1 VRANPLSTTLAA
13 HGHRR
18 KFCLHAMPCDL
29 ITWTF
34 SRKRVT
40 NREAKGQSIL
50 GMWSNAVKV
59 GFIGLGKM
67 GVGMAANLVR
77 AGHETVVYNR
87 TAEKAHRL
95 QQLGASV
102 ARHVNDACAAEVV
115 ITMVADDRALTDIVF
130 SDNGLSA
137 ALKPGCIH
145 LSMSTIS
152 VALAEKI
159 AHAHARDQQHF
170 VSAPVFGRPEAA
182 AAGQLFI
189 IAAGATEAVKRVEP
203 LLRVMGQSTL
213 VVSEHPR
220 DANLVK
226 VSGNFM
232 IASMT
237 QAFGEAIALVRKA
250 GMPAQMFVDAMAST
264 IFNVPIY
271 KRYGELIA
279 NEVFSPPG
287 FAAAL
292 GHKDL
297 GLVLEAAKAL
307 GVPMPLGD
315 LLRQRLERLLVEGGA
330 SLDWTALAALSAADA
345 GLPKNHQTA
354 R

>member
-1 VRANPLSTTLAA
+1 
-13 HGHRR
+13 
-18 KFCLHAMPCDL
+18 
-29 ITWTF
+29 
-34 SRKRVT
+34 
-40 NREAKGQSIL
+40 
-50 GMWSNAVKV
+50 VKV

-67 GVGMAANLVR
+67 GVGMAANLIR
-77 AGHETVVYNR
+77 AGHEAIVYNR
-87 TAEKAHRL
+87 TAEKALPL

-102 ARHVNDACAAEVV
+102 ATHVNEACAADVV
-115 ITMVADDRALTDIVF
+115 VTMVADDRALSDIVF
-130 SDNGLSA
+130 SDDGLSA
-137 ALKPGCIH
+137 ALRPGCIH

-159 AHAHARDQQHF
+159 SQAHARNEQLF
-170 VSAPVFGRPEAA
+170 VSAPVFGRPDAA

-189 IAAGATEAVKRVEP
+189 IAAGATDALKRVQS
-203 LLRVMGQSTL
+203 LLSVMGQSTL

-226 VSGNFM
+226 ISGNFM

-250 GMPAQMFVDAMAST
+250 GMPAQTFVDAMAST

-271 KRYGELIA
+271 KRYGGLIA
-279 NEVFSPPG
+279 SESFSPPG
-287 FAAAL
+287 FAAEL

-315 LLRQRLERLLVEGGA
+315 LLRERLERLLVEGGA
-330 SLDWTALAALSAADA
+330 SLDWTALGALSAADA
-345 GLPKNHQTA
+345 GLPKS
-354 R
+354 